1 MVLSSIAPPGAARRW
16 LSVAS
21 VPANAPS
28 SDLLGKLFFGVLVTA
43 CCGLGLWQVGRY
55 SWKAD
60 VVAARAAELALPPMA
75 VEDGPSLEAALDVG
89 PAFAGLPVAA
99 RRVVVS
105 GTLDVARA
113 VTVGPRPAPKGT
125 PPRLVRGKGGN
136 AGFLSVAPLM
146 LDDGTTVMVLRGW
159 WPLGEDA
166 RAGRG
171 MPPLPPP
178 PAPGGHDAASWVPVQ
193 LEGVLRA
200 SGEAGGPMMPLHTPD
215 SVENGAGGAAFT
227 WLDAPSIAA
236 HLGLP
241 VGTPLVE
248 VILPPPDEGGAS
260 SYPYTRPLAGL
271 AETAIPP
278 ATHATYALTWFT
290 LAAIGGALAVAR
302 FRRGGRNALAGRR
315 RR

>member
-1 MVLSSIAPPGAARRW
+1 M
-16 LSVAS
+16 AS
-21 VPANAPS
+21 VPGADGAAPSKHAPS

-60 VVAARAAELALPPMA
+60 VVAARAAELALPPMV

-171 MPPLPPP
+171 MQRSLPPRGLNGEDFGS
-178 PAPGGHDAASWVPVQ
+178 GGGDGCGDRWGDDDEAV
-193 LEGVLRA
+193 EGA
-200 SGEAGGPMMPLHTPD
+200 
-215 SVENGAGGAAFT
+215 
-227 WLDAPSIAA
+227 
-236 HLGLP
+236 
-241 VGTPLVE
+241 
-248 VILPPPDEGGAS
+248 
-260 SYPYTRPLAGL
+260 
-271 AETAIPP
+271 
-278 ATHATYALTWFT
+278 
-290 LAAIGGALAVAR
+290 
-302 FRRGGRNALAGRR
+302 
-315 RR
+315 